1 MTTQVRNEVS
11 LIERCISGDSLAWD
25 QLYRQFSRPL
35 WASIRLLMG
44 PGSVDPN
51 LVDEISARVW
61 FSLAA
66 DGGKL
71 LGQYSPERGKFT
83 TYLATIARN
92 EFRTYF
98 RSERRSRNRERIAS
112 RHERA
117 ESEFSR
123 TSLDNSI
130 IEFVKKL
137 TPAEQ
142 GFCLEVLLSAE
153 SNGSDTDGNGQD
165 GKNGKTSYSPSNTWQ
180 LRHRIHR
187 KLERFLREE
196 FA

>member
-1 MTTQVRNEVS
+1 MTTQVRSEIS
-11 LIERCISGDSLAWD
+11 LIERCIRGDSSAWD

-51 LVDEISARVW
+51 LVDEIAARVW

-66 DGGKL
+66 DDGRL

-112 RHERA
+112 RREQ
-117 ESEFSR
+117 SDGEFSR
-123 TSLDNSI
+123 TSLDHSI
-130 IEFVKKL
+130 IDFVKKL

-142 GFCLEVLLSAE
+142 GFCLEVLLSTDMNS
-153 SNGSDTDGNGQD
+153 SNGNGN
-165 GKNGKTSYSPSNTWQ
+165 GKNGNNGKAAYSPSNTWQ

-187 KLERFLREE
+187 KLERYLREE

>member
-1 MTTQVRNEVS
+1 MTTQVRSEKS
-11 LIERCISGDSLAWD
+11 LIERCLGGDSAAWD

-35 WASIRLLMG
+35 WVSIRLLMG

-51 LVDEISARVW
+51 LVDEIAARVW

-66 DGGKL
+66 DGGRL
-71 LGQYSPERGKFT
+71 LGQYCPERGRFT

-112 RHERA
+112 RREQ
-117 ESEFSR
+117 SEGEFTR
-123 TSLDNSI
+123 TSLDHSI

-142 GFCLEVLLSAE
+142 GFCLEVLLSSDSGE
-153 SNGSDTDGNGQD
+153 TNGNGSGGNG
-165 GKNGKTSYSPSNTWQ
+165 KATYSPSNTWQ

-187 KLERFLREE
+187 KLERYLREE

>member
-1 MTTQVRNEVS
+1 MTTQVRSEVS
-11 LIERCISGDSLAWD
+11 LIERCMQGESAAWD

-35 WASIRLLMG
+35 WASIRLLLG

-51 LVDEISARVW
+51 LVDEIAARVW
-61 FSLAA
+61 FALAA
-66 DGGKL
+66 DGGRL
-71 LGQYSPERGKFT
+71 LDQYSAERGKFT

-92 EFRTYF
+92 EFRSYF
-98 RSERRSRNRERIAS
+98 RTERRSRNRERIAS
-112 RHERA
+112 RREQCEDGA
-117 ESEFSR
+117 ACL
-123 TSLDNSI
+123 SLDHSI
-130 IEFVKKL
+130 IEFVRKL

-153 SNGSDTDGNGQD
+153 PPRKTNGKAKGSNG
-165 GKNGKTSYSPSNTWQ
+165 KRSYSPSNTWQ

-187 KLERFLREE
+187 KLERYLRDE